1 MSAKPTIED
10 FYDLALYAAQDVA
23 RGEGEE
29 IDEQTFRDMFLTALQ
44 DYAETA
50 RLVES

>member
-1 MSAKPTIED
+1 MTHKPTIED

-29 IDEQTFRDMFLTALQ
+29 LDEEAFREMFLSALQ
-44 DYAETA
+44 EH
-50 RLVES
+50 VESRDTLE